1 MSPTH
6 DEQHTC
12 VAHGSRRNSQAA
24 EKAEGEKEVLTSTLS
39 LDLSKDQEVLLKGYG
54 GKKKKRNGSKVL
66 ILENMEKDEKLKVKV
81 LESDDNSIEDLEIEV
96 TRPPAFAQRTSRGSV
111 SNTHPWHAH

>member
-1 MSPTH
+1 M
-6 DEQHTC
+6 
-12 VAHGSRRNSQAA
+12 
-24 EKAEGEKEVLTSTLS
+24 
-39 LDLSKDQEVLLKGYG
+39 
-54 GKKKKRNGSKVL
+54 L

-96 TRPPAFAQRTSRGSV
+96 TRPPAFAQRTSRASV